1 MPGLSITIWSTSPEP
16 TSTIETTA
24 SLPIELV
31 TVTASSIVYAE
42 APEVTDAPVSID
54 WTVPEIATS
63 ASALSTPV
71 ISAPLTNVPTIESTF
86 RTNW

>member
-1 MPGLSITIWSTSPEP
+1 MPGLSITTWSTSPEP

-24 SLPIELV
+24 SLPIALV

-42 APEVTDAPVSID
+42 APEVTAAPVSID

-63 ASALSTPV
+63 ASVLSTPV
-71 ISAPLTNVPTIESTF
+71 ISAPLTNVPIIESTF
-86 RTNW
+86 NTNW